1 MENMSVFDVISF
13 LASVT
18 SLILAI
24 VAIAAAK
31 NSEREVRANFEKTQR
46 VMAEYQ
52 DKTKDVLAEIDK
64 RAAVIE
70 RTVTESQR
78 HLMDTMTNIINETV
92 IPKKPDA
99 GEQMGLQ
106 FMQQMLAN
114 PDQAG
119 ESMKGLADIMQI
131 INAHEK
137 K

>member
-1 MENMSVFDVISF
+1 M
-13 LASVT
+13 
-18 SLILAI
+18 
-24 VAIAAAK
+24 
-31 NSEREVRANFEKTQR
+31 
-46 VMAEYQ
+46 
-52 DKTKDVLAEIDK
+52 
-64 RAAVIE
+64 IE

-106 FMQQMLAN
+106 FMQQMLTN
-114 PDQAG
+114 PAQAG
-119 ESMKGLADIMQI
+119 ESMKGLAEIMEI

>member
-78 HLMDTMTNIINETV
+78 HLMDTMTNNINETV

-114 PDQAG
+114 PAQAG
-119 ESMKGLADIMQI
+119 ESMKGLAEIMEI

>member
-1 MENMSVFDVISF
+1 
-13 LASVT
+13 
-18 SLILAI
+18 
-24 VAIAAAK
+24 
-31 NSEREVRANFEKTQR
+31 
-46 VMAEYQ
+46 MAEYQ

-114 PDQAG
+114 PAQAG
-119 ESMKGLADIMQI
+119 ESMKGLAEIMEI

-137 K
+137 NRSGGQPT

>member
-106 FMQQMLAN
+106 LMQQMLAN
-114 PDQAG
+114 PAQAG
-119 ESMKGLADIMQI
+119 ESMKGLAEIMEI